1 MAVIDIT
8 DNQGKLLE
16 PEWLAKAESVHRQLR
31 PHLPV
36 DYVGTMKRIFAGG
49 GRMAVAVE
57 QQQVHGVAVWRCYEN
72 TVNGLFLYVDDLIT
86 DESLRS
92 RGVGKQLLEHCREI
106 ARHLGCNVF
115 SLDSGTHRTQAH
127 KFYFREQMH
136 ISAFHFIE
144 ELK

>member
-8 DNQGKLLE
+8 DREGNLLE

-36 DYVGTMKRIFAGG
+36 DYVGTMQRVFAGG

-92 RGVGKQLLEHCREI
+92 RGVGKQLLDHCRDI

-115 SLDSGTHRTQAH
+115 ALDSGTQRTQAH
-127 KFYFREQMH
+127 KFYFRQQMH